1 MVDELLFK
9 RMKEAQGSKS
19 HRKLTEAFE
28 KAQWR
33 KVQQKT
39 VIQRKKETHRQGG
52 AKGSWQRPQKRQR
65 PAKRGE
71 Y

>member
-39 VIQRKKETHRQGG
+39 VIQAKEGDTQARESQGKLAEAAKKAATSKER
-52 AKGSWQRPQKRQR
+52 
-65 PAKRGE
+65 
-71 Y
+71 